1 MCWAY
6 AFFFCNG
13 LGFGGIIYIAC
24 CYQAPDATNCSPVPA
39 PLAAAEQ
46 QRQLQRPLQRRLGAQ
61 RPRAERQ
68 LPPREPLTHF
78 LEECQN
84 LCLSPREPLTHFL
97 EECQN
102 LCWRLLRGLSVGVG
116 GARTN
121 TAGRQCVLSC
131 ASAYSRVRRGA
142 RQRETD
148 NGILREDLIGRDTII
163 FTYLIYVI
171 GI

>member
-1 MCWAY
+1 M
-6 AFFFCNG
+6 
-13 LGFGGIIYIAC
+13 C
-24 CYQAPDATNCSPVPA
+24 CYQAAPDATNCSPVPA

-68 LPPREPLTHF
+68 LP
-78 LEECQN
+78 
-84 LCLSPREPLTHFL
+84 PREPLTHFL

-148 NGILREDLIGRDTII
+148 NGILREDLIGRDSII

>member
-1 MCWAY
+1 MLPY
-6 AFFFCNG
+6 
-13 LGFGGIIYIAC
+13 
-24 CYQAPDATNCSPVPA
+24 
-39 PLAAAEQ
+39 
-46 QRQLQRPLQRRLGAQ
+46 RPLTRQIAALSQRRSLLQSSNGNANANGNINSVRSAHAQ
-61 RPRAERQ
+61 SAS

-78 LEECQN
+78 LGA
-84 LCLSPREPLTHFL
+84 
-97 EECQN
+97 CQN

-148 NGILREDLIGRDTII
+148 I
-163 FTYLIYVI
+163 
-171 GI
+171 

>member
-1 MCWAY
+1 MLLPY
-6 AFFFCNG
+6 
-13 LGFGGIIYIAC
+13 
-24 CYQAPDATNCSPVPA
+24 
-39 PLAAAEQ
+39 
-46 QRQLQRPLQRRLGAQ
+46 RPLTRQIAALSQRRSLLQSSNGNANGNGNINSVRSAHAQ
-61 RPRAERQ
+61 SAS

-78 LEECQN
+78 LGA
-84 LCLSPREPLTHFL
+84 
-97 EECQN
+97 CQN

-148 NGILREDLIGRDTII
+148 NGILLREVWSTIWSYSII
-163 FTYLIYVI
+163 FT
-171 GI
+171 

>member
-1 MCWAY
+1 M
-6 AFFFCNG
+6 
-13 LGFGGIIYIAC
+13 C

-46 QRQLQRPLQRRLGAQ
+46 RQQQRQRQRQRQLLLGAQ

-68 LPPREPLTHF
+68 LTPPGPPTHF
-78 LEECQN
+78 LGA
-84 LCLSPREPLTHFL
+84 R
-97 EECQN
+97 QN

-121 TAGRQCVLSC
+121 TAGRQCRQCVLSC

-142 RQRETD
+142 RKRETD
-148 NGILREDLIGRDTII
+148 NGEVGDNTRDLIGRDSII
-163 FTYLIYVI
+163 YIYVI
-171 GI
+171 DLRDWYLTFFSLVV

>member
-1 MCWAY
+1 M
-6 AFFFCNG
+6 G
-13 LGFGGIIYIAC
+13 
-24 CYQAPDATNCSPVPA
+24 
-39 PLAAAEQ
+39 AAHRVDVEVVVGE
-46 QRQLQRPLQRRLGAQ
+46 PQRRSLLQNRNGNRNGNGNVFSVRSAHAQ
-61 RPRAERQ
+61 SAS

-78 LEECQN
+78 LGA
-84 LCLSPREPLTHFL
+84 
-97 EECQN
+97 CQN

-148 NGILREDLIGRDTII
+148 NGILLRSTIWSV
-163 FTYLIYVI
+163 FHHIYVI
-171 GI
+171 DFT